1 MTHLGKHITLSVV
14 PLCLGNLSTFEKK
27 GEGLMP
33 LLKAVS
39 VFKEVDSLE
48 RKRAEMLYVFAILS
62 AKSGYCHIAKGAAEE
77 CILLLRKI
85 GADTMEECA
94 TQTV

>member
-1 MTHLGKHITLSVV
+1 
-14 PLCLGNLSTFEKK
+14 
-27 GEGLMP
+27 
-33 LLKAVS
+33 
-39 VFKEVDSLE
+39 
-48 RKRAEMLYVFAILS
+48 MLYVFAILS

-94 TQTV
+94 TQTVSIEGVTLPEFLHEGVVRERLGMYGILLS